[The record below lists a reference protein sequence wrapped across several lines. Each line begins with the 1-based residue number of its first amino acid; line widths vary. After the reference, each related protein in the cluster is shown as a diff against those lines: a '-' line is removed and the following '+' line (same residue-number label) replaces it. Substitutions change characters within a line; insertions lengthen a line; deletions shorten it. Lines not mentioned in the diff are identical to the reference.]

1 MIALTRPG
9 GPAVAVFGLG
19 LLGSAVV
26 AELGRGH
33 AWGRRELPFPW
44 AAGPEQAEAVSGIE
58 AFMTQAPNDDLRVV
72 WAAGRAGFGATDAE
86 VDREFDSFR
95 AVLALAERLAE
106 RRPGAT
112 VGFHLLSSAGGLFE
126 GQREVGA
133 DTVPVPRRPYS
144 RLKLQQENL
153 LADADSRL
161 VKRAYRVSSV
171 YGLPRG
177 RQRLGLIPTLVGN
190 GLRHRVSTLVGRA
203 TTLRDFV
210 WAGDVG
216 RFVAADLNATAA
228 GMVIHL
234 LAAGRSATLLEV
246 QRLIEA
252 TINRRLYVTYAADLS
267 NAADVTFSPQAL
279 PAGWE
284 PLDLGCGVR
293 LVCQDAV
300 GRAG

>member
-1 MIALTRPG
+1 VLTRPG
-9 GPAVAVFGLG
+9 GPAVAVFGMG
-19 LLGSAVV
+19 LLGTAVV
-26 AELGRGH
+26 ADLTRRH
-33 AWGRRELPFPW
+33 AWEKRELPFPW
-44 AAGPEQAEAVSGIE
+44 EAGPAQVEAVAGIE
-58 AFMTQAPNDDLRVV
+58 AFMAGASANDLRVV

-86 VDREFDSFR
+86 VDRELESFK
-95 AVLALAERLAE
+95 AVLALAERLVD
-106 RRPGAT
+106 RRANAA

-133 DTVPVPRRPYS
+133 ETKPLPRRPYA
-144 RLKLQQENL
+144 RLKLQQEEL
-153 LADADSRL
+153 LAAAGERL
-161 VKRAYRVSSV
+161 VRRVYRVSSV

-216 RFVAADLNATAA
+216 RFVAADLGATAA
-228 GMVIHL
+228 GLVIHL

-252 TINRRLYVTYAADLS
+252 AIGRRLYVTYAADPS
-267 NAADVTFSPQAL
+267 NAADVTFSPRAL

-293 LVCQDAV
+293 LVCHDAV
-300 GRAG
+300 GRVG